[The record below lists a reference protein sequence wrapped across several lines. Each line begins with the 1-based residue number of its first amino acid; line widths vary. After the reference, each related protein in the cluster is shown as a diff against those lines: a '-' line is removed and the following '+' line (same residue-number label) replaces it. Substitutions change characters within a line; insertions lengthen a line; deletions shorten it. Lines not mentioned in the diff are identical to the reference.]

1 MKYVKYWLK
10 LTELPLS
17 RLSRQNCEMLLAEH
31 NQGEVNWYP
40 TTKNSE
46 NGFGILWLCQGV
58 GYEMRFVAEFKDKL
72 ISCYKQNWHSEIES
86 DEIYKWYYSFKN
98 SFVAEN
104 YLSFITTNRFR
115 DTLTRFRLRACGLRS
130 HKIWFLTEAS
140 KTVAARCVGIYWKMR
155 YMYYFSV
162 QFPYKYVRNM
172 TSQNL

>member
-1 MKYVKYWLK
+1 
-10 LTELPLS
+10 
-17 RLSRQNCEMLLAEH
+17 
-31 NQGEVNWYP
+31 
-40 TTKNSE
+40 
-46 NGFGILWLCQGV
+46 
-58 GYEMRFVAEFKDKL
+58 MRFVAEFKDKL

-155 YMYYFSV
+155 YMFLFQCPAYE
-162 QFPYKYVRNM
+162 QIRQKYGLTEPINLPNWSHVRNM
-172 TSQNL
+172 LACEDELKTINLSKFLTIALDIWGKKKQQQTEQE